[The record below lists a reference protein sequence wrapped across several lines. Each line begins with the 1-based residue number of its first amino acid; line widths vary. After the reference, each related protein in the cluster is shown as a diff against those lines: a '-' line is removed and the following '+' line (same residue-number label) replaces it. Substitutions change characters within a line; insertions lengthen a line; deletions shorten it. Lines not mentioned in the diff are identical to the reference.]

1 MFEQIREEL
10 AKQFKRD
17 KESITLE
24 TTLSED
30 LRADS
35 LDVMELLMTMEDN
48 YGVVVPDEDI
58 INFQTV
64 GDIVEYVESHKDN

>member
-35 LDVMELLMTMEDN
+35 LDVMEL
-48 YGVVVPDEDI
+48 
-58 INFQTV
+58 
-64 GDIVEYVESHKDN
+64 

>member
-17 KESITLE
+17 KETITLD
-24 TTLSED
+24 TALSED

-35 LDVMELLMTMEDN
+35 LDVMELLMTMEEK

-64 GDIVEYVESHKDN
+64 RDIVEYVENHKDA

>member
-48 YGVVVPDEDI
+48 YGVVVTDEDI

-64 GDIVEYVESHKDN
+64 GDIVEYVESHKEN

>member
-64 GDIVEYVESHKDN
+64 GDIVEYVENHKN

>member
-17 KESITLE
+17 KGSISLD

-35 LDVMELLMTMEDN
+35 LDVMELLMTMEEK

-64 GDIVEYVESHKDN
+64 RDIVEYVENHKNA

>member
-24 TTLSED
+24 ATLSED

-64 GDIVEYVESHKDN
+64 GDIVEYVESHKEN

>member
-64 GDIVEYVESHKDN
+64 GDIVEYVESHKEN

>member
-17 KESITLE
+17 KESITLD
-24 TTLSED
+24 TALSED

-35 LDVMELLMTMEDN
+35 LDVMELLMTMEEK

-64 GDIVEYVESHKDN
+64 RDIVEYVESHKDA

>member
-17 KESITLE
+17 KETITLD
-24 TTLSED
+24 TALSED

-35 LDVMELLMTMEDN
+35 LDVMELLMTMEEK
-48 YGVVVPDEDI
+48 YGVGFFPDI
-58 INFQTV
+58 SFGAGFYFCKMKRKNI
-64 GDIVEYVESHKDN
+64 

>member
-17 KESITLE
+17 KESITLD
-24 TTLSED
+24 TALSED

-35 LDVMELLMTMEDN
+35 LDVMELLMTMEEK

-64 GDIVEYVESHKDN
+64 RDIVEYVENHKDA

>member
-17 KESITLE
+17 KESITLD

-64 GDIVEYVESHKDN
+64 GDIVEYVESHKEN

>member
-17 KESITLE
+17 KESITRE

-35 LDVMELLMTMEDN
+35 LDVMELLMTMEEN
-48 YGVVVPDEDI
+48 YGVIVPDEDV

-64 GDIVEYVESHKDN
+64 GDIVDYVEQHKGN

>member
-64 GDIVEYVESHKDN
+64 RDIVEYVENHKDA

>member
-17 KESITLE
+17 KESITIE

-64 GDIVEYVESHKDN
+64 GDIVEYVESHKEN

>member
-1 MFEQIREEL
+1 MLVLIREEL

-17 KESITLE
+17 KESITLD
-24 TTLSED
+24 TALSED

-35 LDVMELLMTMEDN
+35 LDVMELLMTMEEK

-64 GDIVEYVESHKDN
+64 RDIVEYVESHKDA

>member
-17 KESITLE
+17 KETITLD
-24 TTLSED
+24 TALSED

-35 LDVMELLMTMEDN
+35 LDVMELLMTMEEK

-64 GDIVEYVESHKDN
+64 RDIVDYVESHKDA

>member
-35 LDVMELLMTMEDN
+35 LDVMELLMTMEEN

-64 GDIVEYVESHKDN
+64 GDIVEYVESHKEN

>member
-30 LRADS
+30 LHADS

-64 GDIVEYVESHKDN
+64 GDIVEYVESHKEN

>member
-64 GDIVEYVESHKDN
+64 GDIVEYVESHKQN

>member
-35 LDVMELLMTMEDN
+35 RDVMELLMTMEDN

-64 GDIVEYVESHKDN
+64 GDIVEYVESHKEN